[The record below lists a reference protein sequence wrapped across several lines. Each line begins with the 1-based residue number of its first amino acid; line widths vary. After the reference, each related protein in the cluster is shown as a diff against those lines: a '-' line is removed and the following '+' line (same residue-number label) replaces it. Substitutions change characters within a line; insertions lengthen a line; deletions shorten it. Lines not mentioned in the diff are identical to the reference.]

1 MSSHTAPPPP
11 GDPRGGSGAYQ
22 GSQALGRRSFCR
34 SSALRCVGQRAARP
48 PRKGGR
54 GLRGSRLLRGVAPWR
69 SRRAGTAPSWA
80 ARPGRYARTPS
91 GSGHGRGLRP
101 ALTREVRPIIT
112 PQRDFGLLSLV
123 AQSTEIEQRSHAFVS
138 RSGSEVRRSP
148 LEENRD
154 RENEA
159 ALAGLQPAVVGRACR
174 GFLRA
179 ALTSDSPMSPP
190 STRSSQ
196 DWTRQPSRASRRK
209 PSSTFKRPRGGRFTL
224 SWAPWTR
231 QPKASGPK
239 SWRPTTGPQGI
250 PTWISLVGCATALP
264 SASHLSSPH
273 GGFPT
278 VPDPSRPRHQS
289 QPLSKRILWDGKVL
303 GRPRTTCRFAPRFWT
318 KWSTLGGLRPSTLGG
333 RSASSTVLSQI
344 YVDDPAFAIRG
355 TLASAAL
362 GLAVT
367 LARSPATGY
376 PLAWQ
381 ALLISIPETKCAH
394 LLDQTRRLL
403 TGSPVISRRELR
415 SHAGKVSSA
424 AGLVPNLEHFT
435 SGLLAVVAA
444 PNTSEG

>member
-1 MSSHTAPPPP
+1 MTRVAGQGLIRAVRPSAVAVSAAAPPCAASASELPGPLAREGAASGALACSGVWPP
-11 GDPRGGSGAYQ
+11 GARGGPAP
-22 GSQALGRRSFCR
+22 LLHGRRGPD
-34 SSALRCVGQRAARP
+34 ATPEHLRVQGTGADS
-48 PRKGGR
+48 
-54 GLRGSRLLRGVAPWR
+54 GLS
-69 SRRAGTAPSWA
+69 
-80 ARPGRYARTPS
+80 
-91 GSGHGRGLRP
+91 
-101 ALTREVRPIIT
+101 LTREVRSIIT

-159 ALAGLQPAVVGRACR
+159 ALGGMQPAEGGRACR

-250 PTWISLVGCATALP
+250 HTWISLVGCATALP

-278 VPDPSRPRHQS
+278 VPDPSRQRHQS

-303 GRPRTTCRFAPRFWT
+303 GRPRTTCRFAPRFGQNGPLLVGFGLQLWEGGQPRPPCR
-318 KWSTLGGLRPSTLGG
+318 KST
-333 RSASSTVLSQI
+333 
-344 YVDDPAFAIRG
+344 
-355 TLASAAL
+355 
-362 GLAVT
+362 
-367 LARSPATGY
+367 
-376 PLAWQ
+376 
-381 ALLISIPETKCAH
+381 
-394 LLDQTRRLL
+394 
-403 TGSPVISRRELR
+403 
-415 SHAGKVSSA
+415 
-424 AGLVPNLEHFT
+424 
-435 SGLLAVVAA
+435 
-444 PNTSEG
+444 

>member
-1 MSSHTAPPPP
+1 M
-11 GDPRGGSGAYQ
+11 
-22 GSQALGRRSFCR
+22 
-34 SSALRCVGQRAARP
+34 
-48 PRKGGR
+48 
-54 GLRGSRLLRGVAPWR
+54 
-69 SRRAGTAPSWA
+69 
-80 ARPGRYARTPS
+80 
-91 GSGHGRGLRP
+91 
-101 ALTREVRPIIT
+101 
-112 PQRDFGLLSLV
+112 
-123 AQSTEIEQRSHAFVS
+123 
-138 RSGSEVRRSP
+138 
-148 LEENRD
+148 
-154 RENEA
+154 
-159 ALAGLQPAVVGRACR
+159 QPAEGGRACR

-224 SWAPWTR
+224 SWAHWTR

-318 KWSTLGGLRPSTLGG
+318 KWSTPGGLRPSTLGG

-355 TLASAAL
+355 TPASAAL

-415 SHAGKVSSA
+415 SHAGKVSSV
-424 AGLVPNLEHFT
+424 AGLVPNLEHFS